1 MECFSSI
8 KHAHSINIQELL
20 VISYVVGPA
29 PNNEH
34 RDDGNYKSGLHF
46 QIKSWVG
53 TSISHL
59 QVAEDAGKQGFWDKL
74 RNTFVRE

>member
-34 RDDGNYKSGLHF
+34 RDDGNYKSGMDF
-46 QIKSWVG
+46 QIKS
-53 TSISHL
+53 
-59 QVAEDAGKQGFWDKL
+59 
-74 RNTFVRE
+74 